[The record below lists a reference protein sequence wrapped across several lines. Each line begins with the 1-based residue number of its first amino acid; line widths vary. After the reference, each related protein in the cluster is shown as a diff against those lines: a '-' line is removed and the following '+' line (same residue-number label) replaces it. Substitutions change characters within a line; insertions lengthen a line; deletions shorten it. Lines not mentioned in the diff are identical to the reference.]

1 MDDTPWI
8 LIGAAALGVYYYARR
23 ATTPTV
29 RTTPRTAASTA
40 LPTTA
45 VNQALATPA
54 SPPAFAVPVPPSGI
68 NLALSV
74 LTAHPEVGQPVTVE
88 GLAQGLAAYNAQLID
103 FGRIGTTAQWTWVF
117 RSPSGTVAQYVR
129 APGGGTSLEAFTPS
143 SPGRWTVLAWADV
156 RGFVTGPGIMQIP
169 VA

>member
-29 RTTPRTAASTA
+29 RTTPRTAASTV

-54 SPPAFAVPVPPSGI
+54 SPPAFAVPVPSGI